1 MCYRGQ
7 AGTLTN
13 AVITFCCPILTTKSF
28 YEVFHILFLEA
39 RRAFEP
45 PFYTAGT
52 WCSERLTDLPQ
63 VTQLVSGRTRT
74 RLQTPFPYTD
84 CIYPITSWL
93 TTSAISQMLDRRTK
107 PVVQTH
113 WLSNFMGQLCITGF
127 EQRLKRPLML
137 CSLVLSLIHFLH
149 TWTSED
155 YCTSSATQLEQEG
168 CFMPHENRKGGV
180 RRHRSLSVGQAP
192 YRGHLLTAFHLHS
205 RRLSLRRFHS
215 ILCLQPGNEIIRS
228 GMAAPPAM
236 SDR

>member
-7 AGTLTN
+7 TGTLTN
-13 AVITFCCPILTTKSF
+13 AVIMFCCPILTTKSF

-63 VTQLVSGRTRT
+63 VTQLVSGRTGT
-74 RLQTPFPYTD
+74 RLQAPFPYTD

-155 YCTSSATQLEQEG
+155 YCTSSATQVEQEG
-168 CFMPHENRKGGV
+168 C
-180 RRHRSLSVGQAP
+180 SVYAP
-192 YRGHLLTAFHLHS
+192 TPCPMKIQKEEFIDTDHCQLAKHLTEVIYWFYFIYTLADFLCVG
-205 RRLSLRRFHS
+205 S
-215 ILCLQPGNEIIRS
+215 ILSSVYNKEMKL
-228 GMAAPPAM
+228 
-236 SDR
+236 